1 MTIKHTLD
9 NFAVKKVFKSIAIL
23 LVLLVAS
30 FSDLQASTY
39 LDSLK
44 GELGKKK
51 SNEDKYELY
60 CAVGSIYAHANMLCC
75 TTLANCYFDSAYAM
89 AIRTNSPVK
98 QLHLELIR
106 VYLLSR
112 DNARDIENKRKTIL
126 ALIGEAKK
134 LHAIEEEAYG
144 KLQLAYLYIT
154 TDSPSAQ
161 SEVNSTMDIYR
172 VLGDSFGIA
181 KCNSILAEL
190 FSRRG
195 YKNDALILAEKAY
208 RYYDRNISSC
218 YFLQNKMFSLNQ
230 LAELAF
236 RRNEKQLAKEYLNK
250 SLELSFKLDSI
261 TYLPSLYFAL
271 SDIYKSNNQFDSSKL
286 VLNKLLLVINKY
298 QAKELLPGYYFHLAE
313 INLLDGKKYI
323 AIQNIKQ
330 SFLYTDY
337 IRSKYDKC
345 CAYVGVANF
354 YSGIGDFDRCIS
366 AVLLALPIAKEDG
379 RRALLMDTYNLLYS
393 NYKHKGDYKRAFLY
407 LEKYDSIQS
416 DQVVIEKAQQITK
429 LQLQNDL
436 QQKEKQSVVNQLRQ
450 RAERLAEREKGRLTL
465 FLFAG
470 CIFLLIFGIMFLSI
484 QKLRAKSVFEMALS
498 EQNKFLAISVLAAQ
512 EEERKKIAQ
521 DIHDGLGAY
530 LSSLRINLSIIK
542 NDIPDTSLYIA
553 QNMTHA
559 VNKISTEIKNI
570 ADFLVSDTLHK
581 YGLVIAIEEL
591 VEMINSSNRVKI
603 TFKSEGNFNKVS
615 KSVQLCLFRIVQE
628 LFTNMMKHSH
638 ASNCSLAIFCN
649 DEIVVNY
656 FDDGIGLHLEKR
668 LSSEGKGFKNMQSRI
683 KIHGG
688 AFTILSSSDDSLAIL
703 IEIPDNV

>member
-1 MTIKHTLD
+1 MTIKYTLY
-9 NFAVKKVFKSIAIL
+9 NFTLKKVFNSIAIL
-23 LVLLVAS
+23 LVLLAIS
-30 FSDLQASTY
+30 FSDLQAGTY

-51 SNEDKYELY
+51 NIEDRYELY

-75 TTLANCYFDSAYAM
+75 TSLANCYFDSAYAI

-126 ALIGEAKK
+126 ALISQAKK
-134 LHAIEEEAYG
+134 LHAIEDEAYG

-161 SEVNSTMDIYR
+161 VEVNSTLDIYR
-172 VLGDSFGIA
+172 SIGDSFGIA

-190 FSRRG
+190 FNRRG

-208 RYYDRNISSC
+208 RYYDGNISSC
-218 YFLQNKMFSLNQ
+218 YFLQNKMFSLHQ
-230 LAELAF
+230 LAELAV
-236 RRNEKQLAKEYLNK
+236 RRKEDQLAKKYLRK

-261 TYLPSLYFAL
+261 TYLPSIYFAL
-271 SDIYKSNNQFDSSKL
+271 SDIYKSNNLFDSSKL
-286 VLNKLLLVINKY
+286 VLDKLLLLINKY
-298 QAKELLPGYYFHLAE
+298 HAKELLSGYYIHLAE

-330 SFLYTDY
+330 SFLNANY

-345 CAYVGVANF
+345 CAYLDIANF
-354 YSGIGDFDRCIS
+354 YSGIGDFDGCIS

-379 RRALLMDTYNLLYS
+379 RRALLIDTYNLLYS
-393 NYKHKGDYKRAFLY
+393 NYKQKGDYKRAFLY
-407 LEKYDSIQS
+407 LEKYDSLQS

-436 QQKEKQSVVNQLRQ
+436 QQKEKQSDVIQFRQ
-450 RAERLAEREKGRLTL
+450 RAEHLAEIEKGRLTI
-465 FLFAG
+465 FIFAG

-484 QKLRAKSVFEMALS
+484 QKLKAKNVFEMALS
-498 EQNKFLAISVLAAQ
+498 EQNKILAVSVLAAQ

-542 NDIPDTSLYIA
+542 KDIPDTSLYIA
-553 QNMTHA
+553 QNMTQA
-559 VNKISTEIKNI
+559 VNKISAEIRGI

-581 YGLVIAIEEL
+581 YGLVIAVEEL

-603 TFKSEGNFNKVS
+603 SFKSDGDFNKVS
-615 KSVQLCLFRIVQE
+615 MSVQIYLFRIIQE
-628 LFTNMMKHSH
+628 LFTNMMKHSN
-638 ASNCSLAIFCN
+638 ASNCSLSIFCN
-649 DEIVVNY
+649 DGIVVNY
-656 FDDGIGLHLEKR
+656 FDDGIGLHEEKQ
-668 LSSEGKGFKNMQSRI
+668 LSREGKGFINMQSRV

-703 IEIPDNV
+703 IEIPDMV